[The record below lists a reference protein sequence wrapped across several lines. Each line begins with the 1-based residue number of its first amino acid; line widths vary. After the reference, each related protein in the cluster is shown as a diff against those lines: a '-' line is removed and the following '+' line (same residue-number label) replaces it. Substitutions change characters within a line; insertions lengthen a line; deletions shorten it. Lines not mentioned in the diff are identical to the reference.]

1 MKKLIIVAIAVFCVA
16 CNQPP
21 GGQGSSA
28 DASGSNAASGG
39 AGSGD
44 ERFYGR
50 ERFTLV
56 GTQTGTEAG
65 SFTEHVRD
73 WGRAR
78 AEIKDVTL
86 SMMGVTRRARTR
98 AIYTG
103 AEVATVD
110 LETGN
115 VTLMTNPLYSQVVD
129 AMRGR
134 DGVEFGQAIMTQ
146 MGGRATGER
155 GRYAGH
161 ECEYWELAQ
170 LGSRSCVTQWGAT
183 LHNVTD
189 MAGVRLERTVTEV
202 RMGDG
207 GPEAAFEYDAARA
220 TQAPS
225 LEDIRAKMRGN

>member
-1 MKKLIIVAIAVFCVA
+1 MKKLVVVALAALCIS

-21 GGQGSSA
+21 GGQGSGAGTQSA
-28 DASGSNAASGG
+28 DAQSSAG
-39 AGSGD
+39 AGD

-65 SFTEHVRD
+65 AFTEHVRA

-78 AEIKDVTL
+78 VEIKDVTL
-86 SMMGVTRRARTR
+86 SMMGVTRRTHTR
-98 AIYTG
+98 VIYTG

-110 LETGN
+110 LETGS
-115 VTLMTNPLYSQVVD
+115 VTLMTNPLYSEVVD

-134 DGVEFGQAIMTQ
+134 DGVEFGQAIMMQ

-189 MAGVRLERTVTEV
+189 MAGVRFERTVTEV
-202 RMGDG
+202 RMGDD
-207 GPEAAFEYDAARA
+207 GPDAAFEYDAARA

>member
-1 MKKLIIVAIAVFCVA
+1 MKKLAVVALVSLCIS

-21 GGQGSSA
+21 GGQNSGAGTQSAGAQSSA
-28 DASGSNAASGG
+28 G
-39 AGSGD
+39 AGD

-50 ERFTLV
+50 ESFTLI

-65 SFTEHVRD
+65 SFTEHVRA
-73 WGRAR
+73 WGRTR
-78 AEIKDVTL
+78 SEIKDVTL
-86 SMMGVTRRARTR
+86 SMMGVTRRTQTR
-98 AIYTG
+98 VIYTG

-155 GRYAGH
+155 GRFAGQD
-161 ECEYWELAQ
+161 CEYWELTQ
-170 LGSRSCVTQWGAT
+170 LGSRSCVTPWGAT

-189 MAGVRLERTVTEV
+189 MAGVRIERTVTEV

-207 GPEAAFEYDAARA
+207 GPDSAFEYDAARA
-220 TQAPS
+220 TQAPN